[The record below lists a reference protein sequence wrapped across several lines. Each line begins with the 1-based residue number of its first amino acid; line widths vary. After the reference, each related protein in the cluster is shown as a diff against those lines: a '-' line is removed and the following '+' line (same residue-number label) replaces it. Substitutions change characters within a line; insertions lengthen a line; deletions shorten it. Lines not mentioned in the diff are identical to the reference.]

1 VLIVVWGE
9 FGRTPK
15 INAKAGRDHWPA
27 VGMALLAGGGLRT
40 GQVLGSTDRWAAE
53 AVSRPVH
60 YQDVFATVYHHLG
73 IDPATV
79 RISDPTGRTHALVDQ
94 GEVIRELI

>member
-1 VLIVVWGE
+1 
-9 FGRTPK
+9 
-15 INAKAGRDHWPA
+15 
-27 VGMALLAGGGLRT
+27 
-40 GQVLGSTDRWAAE
+40 
-53 AVSRPVH
+53 VH